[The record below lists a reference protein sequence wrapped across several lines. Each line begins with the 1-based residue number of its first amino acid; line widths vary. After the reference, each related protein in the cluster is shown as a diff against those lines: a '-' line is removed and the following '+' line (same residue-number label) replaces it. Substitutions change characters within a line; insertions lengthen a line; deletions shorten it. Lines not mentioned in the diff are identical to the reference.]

1 MRSLVMIF
9 LLVLMPMQF
18 TWAALSVYCP
28 HETGASERQVDE
40 HNHQHQH
47 EAGADQEDRNDPH
60 ATGNVDADPG
70 ACHSGQGAVILGSGR
85 LPAVS
90 VSSDTYTAYQSRV
103 PSPPYLPLPERP
115 NWTDL
120 A

>member
-1 MRSLVMIF
+1 MRRLVMIF

-28 HETGASERQVDE
+28 HETGAPERQVDE
-40 HNHQHQH
+40 HNHQHHH

-70 ACHSGQGAVILGSGR
+70 ACHAGQGAVIFGSGY

-90 VSSDTYTAYQSRV
+90 VSSETYSAYQSRV
-103 PSPPYLPLPERP
+103 PFPPHLSLPERP
-115 NWTDL
+115 NWADL